1 MFLFIGIIMALLQGG
16 VVRRIKLGGE
26 KNAALWGLLLIVP
39 RYRASLKHP
48 LMMYKETVDVF

>member
-1 MFLFIGIIMALLQGG
+1 MALLQGG

-48 LMMYKETVDVF
+48 LMMYKETVYVF

>member
-1 MFLFIGIIMALLQGG
+1 MSSFDWIFNTFSFMVQGRMFLFIGIIMAVLQGG

-39 RYRASLKHP
+39 R
-48 LMMYKETVDVF
+48 